1 MAVFKPPYATSE
13 ERKTVTLEDGEL
25 MFDSTE
31 KAFYTGDG
39 TPGGRA
45 INETTITI
53 RNCEVL
59 PSGSQASFEET
70 EDSTAQA
77 RIYTFYYPEAPD
89 SISIPSP
96 LLSNEEAV
104 TPASGKV
111 TPFLRAGE
119 NGSVELAVKKRGR
132 HHPSGLQR
140 RKRLLFDRS
149 CGLHRGQCAI
159 LHGPSGRHRSR
170 RQQFLGRRCGR
181 SSSPRLGSSR
191 DRIIRRPE
199 PSIFPLIRT
208 SS

>member
-53 RNCEVL
+53 RNCEAL
-59 PSGSQASFEET
+59 PTGSQASFEET

-96 LLSNEEAV
+96 LLSNEEAA
-104 TPASGKV
+104 TPASGRV

-119 NGSVELAVKKRGR
+119 NGSVELAVKKEDGSILLVS
-132 HHPSGLQR
+132 SGG
-140 RKRLLFDRS
+140 S
-149 CGLHRGQCAI
+149 A
-159 LHGPSGRHRSR
+159 
-170 RQQFLGRRCGR
+170 
-181 SSSPRLGSSR
+181 SSSIVPAVCTEVNAPFCTVRPVAIGPDGSSSWAGNAVEALL
-191 DRIIRRPE
+191 PVWE
-199 PSIFPLIRT
+199 VPAT
-208 SS
+208 E